1 MNKLVDRYLAAIRR
15 ELPLRHAD
23 ENIAELRDV
32 LMSKIEDKE
41 SDLGRPL
48 TDREVEQILIDFGHP
63 ILVAA
68 GYRKTPYLIGPEL
81 FPMWVATMRF
91 VLGFWGVLLVVS
103 LFVAAV
109 STPYATP
116 QWLLDKAGNAF
127 WSGLIWV
134 FGVVTLVFAVNERM
148 GKYRFRLHFDPR
160 RLPPAPTRGRGRKPA
175 GIVAEMVMG
184 AVALLWWAGLI
195 KFRAMMPIP
204 PFLDV
209 HMASTWDPFRAPIA
223 AYLVV
228 EIAINGLELF
238 RPAWVRLNASLSLA
252 RYLAGCVIVGLV
264 LQTGHWVEI
273 AAPSLAV
280 NVQEMIQRGFDHGM
294 RIGLGVTFVVMIFKV
309 GADLFRL
316 LRSSGPHAGNGAA
329 AATAG

>member
-15 ELPLRHAD
+15 ELPLRNAD

-41 SDLGRPL
+41 SELGRPL
-48 TDREVEQILIDFGHP
+48 TEREVEQILIDFGHP
-63 ILVAA
+63 MTVAA
-68 GYRKTPYLIGPEL
+68 GYRKTPYLVGPEL

-91 VLGFWGVLLVVS
+91 ILVFWGALLLVG

-109 STPYATP
+109 SDPHATP
-116 QWLLDKAGNAF
+116 QSIMEKAGNAF
-127 WSGLIWV
+127 WGGLVWI
-134 FGVVTLVFAVNERM
+134 FGVVTMVFAFNDRM
-148 GKYRFRLHFDPR
+148 GKYRFKLRFDPR
-160 RLPPAPTRGRGRKPA
+160 RLPPAPARGRGRKPA
-175 GIVAEMVMG
+175 GIVAEMVLG

-195 KFRAMMPIP
+195 RFRAIMPIP
-204 PFLDV
+204 SFLGV

-223 AYLVV
+223 AYLVA

-280 NVQEMIQRGFDHGM
+280 EVQQKIQMGFDHGM
-294 RIGLGVTFVVMIFKV
+294 RIGLGVTFVVMVFKV
-309 GADLFRL
+309 GADVFRL
-316 LRSSGPHAGNGAA
+316 LRSSGPHAGNGATA
-329 AATAG
+329 AAAG